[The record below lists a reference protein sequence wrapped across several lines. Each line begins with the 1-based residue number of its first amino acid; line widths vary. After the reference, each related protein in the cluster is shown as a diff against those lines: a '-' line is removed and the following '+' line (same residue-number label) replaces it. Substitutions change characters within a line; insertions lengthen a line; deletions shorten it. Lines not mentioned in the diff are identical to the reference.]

1 MRGRRPGAG
10 GFTLIEVI
18 VVIAVISILAAM
30 AVPYAVK
37 IIDQSREEATKK
49 QMEEIHRAI
58 MGDPKVPTA
67 GYLGDMGRLPVA
79 PPPLALT
86 NLNAQGS
93 QAGPTTGILGVKY
106 GWYGPYVKIGYSD
119 NAYLYDG
126 WGTPLVYNSPGAGQI
141 TSYGPNRALGGGD
154 DIIYPSSTVVPVGQ
168 LLMNLYV
175 WRTDNTT
182 SQYVLNP
189 QPVGAFSG
197 MQMDMRMYYSANGAQ
212 AFRSYTGTPP
222 ATGPPYTFSPSQ
234 PLPAVPLSTHAGFH
248 AVTATCTLPPNP
260 QVAGQA
266 VVYIPENNQQTIL
279 NLYLR

>member
-1 MRGRRPGAG
+1 MRRRGKAG

-58 MGDPKVPTA
+58 MGDPKGPTA
-67 GYLGDMGRLPVA
+67 GYLGDMGALPTLLSQMNTPPA
-79 PPPLALT
+79 PLP
-86 NLNAQGS
+86 Q
-93 QAGPTTGILGVKY
+93 TTGTLGVKY
-106 GWYGPYVKIGYSD
+106 GWYGPYVKIGYSAG
-119 NAYLYDG
+119 AYLVDG
-126 WGTPLVYNSPGAGQI
+126 WGSPLVYNSPGAGQI

-154 DIIYPSSTVVPVGQ
+154 DIIYPSSLVVPSGR
-168 LLMNLYV
+168 LLANLYV

-189 QPVGAFSG
+189 QPGSFVG
-197 MQMDMRMYYSANGAQ
+197 MVVNVQMNYSNN
-212 AFRSYTGTPP
+212 GTPTPMSAGIPPGP
-222 ATGPPYTFSPSQ
+222 AGPPY
-234 PLPAVPLSTHAGFH
+234 PLGPTHAGFH
-248 AVTATCTLPPNP
+248 EVFATCTLPPNP
-260 QVAGQA
+260 AVSGRA
-266 VVYIPENNQQTIL
+266 VVYIPENNQQTQL

>member
-37 IIDQSREEATKK
+37 IIDQSREESTKK

-58 MGDPKVPTA
+58 MGDPKGPTT
-67 GYLGDMGRLPVA
+67 GYLGDMGVLPTLLSRLNTPPV
-79 PPPLALT
+79 PLP
-86 NLNAQGS
+86 
-93 QAGPTTGILGVKY
+93 QATGTLGVKY
-106 GWYGPYVKIGYSD
+106 GWYGPYVKIGYSTG
-119 NAYLYDG
+119 AYLVDG

-141 TSYGPNRALGGGD
+141 TSYGPNRASGGGD
-154 DIIYPSSTVVPVGQ
+154 DITYPSSTVIPSGS
-168 LLMNLYV
+168 LLVNLYV

-189 QPVGAFSG
+189 QPGSFPGMTVNVQMNYSNSG
-197 MQMDMRMYYSANGAQ
+197 TQAAMSAGIPPGPSGP
-212 AFRSYTGTPP
+212 SYTL
-222 ATGPPYTFSPSQ
+222 GP
-234 PLPAVPLSTHAGFH
+234 THAGFH
-248 AVTATCTLPPNP
+248 EVSATCTLPTNSA
-260 QVAGQA
+260 VSGRA
-266 VVYIPENNQQTIL
+266 VVYIPENNQQTQV

>member
-1 MRGRRPGAG
+1 MRLRPEGAG
-10 GFTLIEVI
+10 GFTLIEMI

-30 AVPYAVK
+30 AVPYAAK
-37 IIDQSREEATKK
+37 LLDQSREEATKK
-49 QMEEIHRAI
+49 QVEEIHRAI

-67 GYLGDMGRLPVA
+67 GNLGDMGRLPVA
-79 PPPLALT
+79 LT
-86 NLNAQGS
+86 NLNTQGT
-93 QAGPTTGILGVKY
+93 QAGPTTGMLGVKY
-106 GWYGPYVKIGYSD
+106 GWYGPYVKIGYSAG
-119 NAYLYDG
+119 AYLVDG

-141 TSYGPNRALGGGD
+141 TSYGPNRAPGGGD
-154 DIIYPSSTVVPVGQ
+154 DITYPSSAVVPVGQ
-168 LLMNLYV
+168 LLVNLYV

-189 QPVGAFSG
+189 QPTGPFSG
-197 MQMDMRMYYSANGAQ
+197 MQMDVRMYYSANGAQ

-260 QVAGQA
+260 QVSGQA
-266 VVYIPENNQQTIL
+266 VVYIPENNQQTQV

>member
-1 MRGRRPGAG
+1 MRGRGPGAG

-37 IIDQSREEATKK
+37 IIDQSREESTKK

-67 GYLGDMGRLPVA
+67 GYLGDMGKLPVA
-79 PPPLALT
+79 PPAAALT
-86 NLNAQGS
+86 NLNTQGT
-93 QAGPTTGILGVKY
+93 QAVPTTGTLGVKY
-106 GWYGPYVKIGYSD
+106 GWYGPYVKIGYSAG
-119 NAYLYDG
+119 AYLVDG

-154 DIIYPSSTVVPVGQ
+154 DIVYPSSLVVPTGR
-168 LLMNLYV
+168 LLVNLYV

-189 QPVGAFSG
+189 QPGSFAG
-197 MQMDMRMYYSANGAQ
+197 MTVNVQMNYSNN
-212 AFRSYTGTPP
+212 GTPAAMSAGIP
-222 ATGPPYTFSPSQ
+222 PGPGGPPYTLGP
-234 PLPAVPLSTHAGFH
+234 THAGFH
-248 AVTATCTLPPNP
+248 EVSATCTLPPNP
-260 QVAGQA
+260 AVSARA
-266 VVYIPENNQQTIL
+266 VVYVPENNQQTQA

>member
-1 MRGRRPGAG
+1 MRGRRG

-37 IIDQSREEATKK
+37 ILDQSREEATKK

-58 MGDPKVPTA
+58 VGDPKGPTA
-67 GYLGDMGRLPVA
+67 GYLGDMGRLPTA
-79 PPPLALT
+79 PPAAVLT
-86 NLNAQGS
+86 NLNTQGT
-93 QAGPTTGILGVKY
+93 QAGPTTGTLGVKY
-106 GWYGPYVKIGYSD
+106 GWYGPYVKIGYSAG
-119 NAYLYDG
+119 AYLVDG

-141 TSYGPNRALGGGD
+141 TSYGPNRAAGGGD
-154 DIIYPSSTVVPVGQ
+154 DIVYPASAVVPGGR
-168 LLMNLYV
+168 LLVNMYV

-189 QPVGAFSG
+189 QPGSFPG
-197 MQMDMRMYYSANGAQ
+197 MQMNIRMYYSAAGAE
-212 AFRSYTGTPP
+212 AFKTYTGAPP
-222 ATGPPYTFSPSQ
+222 PSGPPYTFSPA
-234 PLPAVPLSTHAGFH
+234 LPAPATPLSTHAGFH

>member
-1 MRGRRPGAG
+1 MRTGRRAG

-58 MGDPKVPTA
+58 MGDPAGPTA
-67 GYLGDMGRLPVA
+67 GYLADLGRLPVTLAQLNTQGIQPGVTTVA
-79 PPPLALT
+79 PP
-86 NLNAQGS
+86 
-93 QAGPTTGILGVKY
+93 TGLGIVRY
-106 GWYGPYVKIGYSD
+106 GWQGQYVKIGFSAG
-119 NAYLYDG
+119 AYLVDG
-126 WGTPLVYNSPGAGQI
+126 WGSPLVYNSPGAGQI

-154 DIIYPSSTVVPVGQ
+154 DIIYPSSAVVTTGRV
-168 LLMNLYV
+168 LVNLYV

-189 QPVGAFSG
+189 QPASFPG
-197 MQMDMRMYYSANGAQ
+197 MLVNVRVDYSNNGV
-212 AFRSYTGTPP
+212 RSVFPLTAGIPP
-222 ATGPPYTFSPSQ
+222 GSLGPPYTLGP
-234 PLPAVPLSTHAGFH
+234 THAGFH
-248 AVTATCTLPPNP
+248 EVKATCTLPPNP
-260 QVAGQA
+260 QTTGQA
-266 VVYIPENNQQTIL
+266 VVYVPENNQQAQV

>member
-1 MRGRRPGAG
+1 MRTGRRTG

-37 IIDQSREEATKK
+37 IIDQSRQEATKK

-58 MGDPKVPTA
+58 MGDPKGPTA

-79 PPPLALT
+79 LT
-86 NLNAQGS
+86 NLNTQGT
-93 QAGPTTGILGVKY
+93 QAGQTTGTLGVKY
-106 GWYGPYVKIGYSD
+106 GWYGPYVKIGYSAG
-119 NAYLYDG
+119 AYLVDG
-126 WGTPLVYNSPGAGQI
+126 WGTTLVYNSPGAGQI
-141 TSYGPNRALGGGD
+141 TSYGPNRIVGGGD
-154 DIIYPSSTVVPVGQ
+154 DIVYPSSAVVPGGQ
-168 LLMNLYV
+168 LLVNLYV

-189 QPVGAFSG
+189 QPASFPP
-197 MQMDMRMYYSANGAQ
+197 MQMAMRMYYSASGVE
-212 AFRSYTGTPP
+212 AFKSYTGTPP
-222 ATGPPYTFSPSQ
+222 PSGPPYIFSPAL
-234 PLPAVPLSTHAGFH
+234 PAPAVPLSTHAGFH

-260 QVAGQA
+260 QVRGQA

>member
-49 QMEEIHRAI
+49 QMEEIQRAI
-58 MGDPKVPTA
+58 MGDPKGPTA
-67 GYLGDMGRLPVA
+67 GFLGDRGALPA
-79 PPPLALT
+79 
-86 NLNAQGS
+86 NLSMLNTQGT
-93 QAGPTTGILGVKY
+93 QAGPTTGALGVKY
-106 GWYGPYVKIGYSD
+106 GWYGPYVKIGYSAG
-119 NAYLYDG
+119 AYLVDG

-141 TSYGPNRALGGGD
+141 TSYGANRVLGGGD
-154 DIIYPSSTVVPVGQ
+154 DIVYPSSAVVPGGR
-168 LLMNLYV
+168 LLVNLYV

-189 QPVGAFSG
+189 QPASFPP
-197 MQMDMRMYYSANGAQ
+197 MQMDVRMYYSANGGETYK
-212 AFRSYTGTPP
+212 FYTGTPP
-222 ATGPPYTFSPSQ
+222 STGPPYVFSTTQ
-234 PLPAVPLSTHAGFH
+234 PAPAAPLSTHAGFH

-260 QVAGQA
+260 QVSGQA